1 MHLKRLSGISAEMWK
16 QEVKL
21 CIKVQPQSLH
31 PHVTPWES
39 EADGPTT
46 SLEWKVTHFIGLV
59 HVDPDEI
66 LTLILKDLFLQTYSI
81 LLFCIFLNT
90 FQNYMYLLAFLLIL
104 FIMQK
109 NLGVLFGFWIELY
122 IIH

>member
-1 MHLKRLSGISAEMWK
+1 MA
-16 QEVKL
+16 
-21 CIKVQPQSLH
+21 
-31 PHVTPWES
+31 PWES

-59 HVDPDEI
+59 QVDPEEI

-81 LLFCIFLNT
+81 LLFCVSLKT
-90 FQNYMYLLAFLLIL
+90 FQNYLYLLVFLLIL

-109 NLGVLFGFWIELY
+109 N
-122 IIH
+122 